1 MVCGNICVMTSSPTP
16 EQIAKMDADQLQAML
31 LGQIKANSVLQVEA
45 LELRASNINLQ
56 AVNAELQVVVKYKDA
71 VISKITLELALHKR
85 FRFSK
90 KAESLTVEQRHL
102 FDETIDGDTAQIEQ
116 EELDKLP
123 EQDKEVV
130 TYWNEAR
137 ERVLHD
143 ISTKRARIEKAGASP
158 YQVEKAMEELD
169 DKLLELREKL
179 AKCQEAFRLESKL
192 GDLLKRQNDKKA
204 LFERLKLE
212 VQRLDSE
219 SKVEF
224 PASIVQ
230 FRTS

>member
-1 MVCGNICVMTSSPTP
+1 MKSCKNGS
-16 EQIAKMDADQLQAML
+16 ERQRKQL
-31 LGQIKANSVLQVEA
+31 
-45 LELRASNINLQ
+45 
-56 AVNAELQVVVKYKDA
+56 
-71 VISKITLELALHKR
+71 IT
-85 FRFSK
+85 
-90 KAESLTVEQRHL
+90 
-102 FDETIDGDTAQIEQ
+102 
-116 EELDKLP
+116 
-123 EQDKEVV
+123 
-130 TYWNEAR
+130 
-137 ERVLHD
+137 
-143 ISTKRARIEKAGASP
+143 
-158 YQVEKAMEELD
+158 D